1 MKPRTHQAGSGAGLV
16 GTYGGDLAS
25 NYVCTIPNYMVPRLH
40 ADTHRACSQPYLH
53 AACSQPY
60 LHAACNDLTI
70 YVCMHIISSYVH
82 S

>member
-53 AACSQPY
+53 AAC
-60 LHAACNDLTI
+60 NDLTI